1 MRTFKKISALVVAIA
16 MIMTC
21 AFTTVGFA
29 ADFTDVTDTSA
40 YSAAITELADK
51 GIINGYA
58 NEDGTYSFK
67 PEGEITRAEFAKII
81 SVAHAPRNFAFAAAI
96 SSFTD
101 VPASHWAVPYIEYA
115 VKSGII
121 NGMGD
126 GTFAPEAPV
135 TYAQAVKMVV
145 CALNY
150 GAVITPA
157 PAGTPWYQPYIELAN
172 AKNITLNAFGNP
184 DANAVRGLVAQ
195 LTYNMTKASP
205 LVQTGV
211 GLDGTPTYSDAP
223 GAGGSSVNKEEKE
236 EGQLVAIYDRMLPG
250 AEGNP
255 RTDEIMIK
263 VDDDEYEYF
272 NMGKFDAEDF
282 EQYFG
287 YEVNVTYIE
296 DNSGDREI
304 QTINKDK
311 SNKVY
316 TIAGE
321 DISSITETI
330 FEYYDDS
337 EKDGIAKLKINDKM
351 SILKNNGAIDS
362 ADYVDALDIDSGD
375 ITFIDINNNGVM
387 DVAFI
392 SCYDTYFVNSVT
404 VSSGTYTVY
413 DKFDS
418 TRKLILNDDTQEITV
433 KLVTNSAKLTASSLS
448 SIAKDSVLSVAVS
461 AEDSDVIEIIVSKKT
476 ASGSTTAS
484 EVKGI
489 RDDSIK
495 FGSEYVFL
503 SNYYKEIADQSSQTL
518 SVGDTCNAYLD
529 FNGKLVAVNKKE
541 TTTNYGYI
549 TKVGTV
555 SAGMDDDEY
564 FVNLRDSSG
573 KLYSKLPVAT
583 KGFKLN
589 GKSSSGEAL
598 EEAVRNSA
606 EITNADKDD
615 SKIENAEE
623 ATLVKYE
630 IVSNTLK
637 SVYVVDDVTDEDDE
651 DYISTAIHP
660 NYISEGTQELKF
672 KSTNNSFNLGST
684 RKFSISSATKVI
696 VVPLD
701 RNDDKYR
708 FTSGTSYF
716 TDGLTYMVDAFDGV
730 GSGAA
735 KVVVVYGTSTTIKAS
750 APTLLV
756 KYVEPT
762 LDEDNNTFYKLF
774 YHKFGASD
782 ETFDNY
788 YTYDSD
794 VFADVNEG
802 DVIKVFATGDE
813 VESVQRWFS
822 VEDMEIPED
831 IDDNVIYNYG
841 GTEGYTF
848 YDIGGDY
855 FAHFGTVTRIPKGDE
870 PKEFMDVSITGEEDE
885 VHTYKLKS
893 STPVIRYTGEEE
905 NPFEFGKSVDEIMD
919 IDPDPAD
926 ASKVFVAHS
935 GSNYPIAIIIYE

>member
-1 MRTFKKISALVVAIA
+1 MRTFRKISALVIAMA

-21 AFTTVGFA
+21 VFTTVGFA
-29 ADFTDVTDTSA
+29 ADFTDVTATSA
-40 YSAAITELADK
+40 YSTAITELADR

-81 SVAHAPRNFAFAAAI
+81 SVAHAPRNFSFAAAV

-101 VPASHWAVPYIEYA
+101 VAASHWAVPYIEYA

-150 GAVITPA
+150 GAVISPA

-172 AKNITLNAFGNP
+172 AKNLTLNAFGNP

-195 LTYNMTKASP
+195 LIYNMTKASP

-211 GLDGTPTYSDAP
+211 GADGTPTYSDAP
-223 GAGGSSVNKEEKE
+223 GAGGSTPTSEEKE

-250 AEGNP
+250 VEGNP
-255 RTDEIMIK
+255 RVDEIMLK

-287 YEVNVTYIE
+287 YEVNITYIE

-304 QTINKDK
+304 ESISKDK
-311 SNKVY
+311 SNEVY

-321 DISSITETI
+321 DISSVSETI
-330 FEYYDDS
+330 FEYYDDDA
-337 EKDGIAKLKINDKM
+337 KNGVVKLKINDSM
-351 SILKNNGAIDS
+351 SILMNNGAVD
-362 ADYVDALDIDSGD
+362 AEDYVEALDIDSGS

-392 SCYDTYFVNSVT
+392 SYYETYFVNSVT
-404 VSSGTYTVY
+404 VSNGTYTVY

-418 TRKLILNDDTQEITV
+418 LKKLILDEDTQEITV
-433 KLVTNSAKLTASSLS
+433 KLVTNSAKLAESSLS

-461 AEDSDVIEIIVSKKT
+461 ADDTDVIEIIVSKKT
-476 ASGSTTAS
+476 ASGSASVS

-495 FGSEYVFL
+495 FGSEYVYL
-503 SNYYKEIADQSSQTL
+503 SNYYNEIADLSSQTL
-518 SVGDTCNAYLD
+518 AVGDTCNAYLD

-541 TTTNYGYI
+541 TATNYGYI
-549 TKVGTV
+549 TKVGTKT
-555 SAGMDDDEY
+555 SGMDDDEY
-564 FVNLRDSSG
+564 FVRLRDSSG
-573 KLYSKLPVAT
+573 KLYDALPVAD

-598 EEAVRNSA
+598 EEAIINSA
-606 EITNADKDD
+606 SIVNADKDD
-615 SKIENAEE
+615 SKIVNANM

-630 IVSNTLK
+630 IVSNALK
-637 SVYVVDDVTDEDDE
+637 SVYVIDDVTDEDDE
-651 DYISTAIHP
+651 NYISTAIHP
-660 NYISEGTQELKF
+660 NYISEGMQELKF
-672 KSTNNSFNLGST
+672 KSSNNSFYLGST
-684 RKFSISSATKVI
+684 RKFSITSATKVI
-696 VVPLD
+696 VVPLN

-708 FTSGTSYF
+708 FTSGTGYF
-716 TDGLTYMVDAFDGV
+716 TDGLTYMVDAYDAV
-730 GSGAA
+730 GSGSA

-762 LDEDNNTFYKLF
+762 LDEDNNTYYRLF
-774 YHKFGASD
+774 YHKLGSSD

-794 VFADVNEG
+794 VFAGVNEG
-802 DVIKVFATGDE
+802 DVIKVFATGDV

-822 VEDMEIPED
+822 VEDMKIPED
-831 IDDNVIYNYG
+831 IDDNVVYNYG

-855 FAHFGTVTRIPKGDE
+855 FAHYGIVTRIPKDDE
-870 PKEFMDVSITGEEDE
+870 PKEFIDVSITGEEDE
-885 VHTYKLKS
+885 VHTYKLKTT
-893 STPVIRYTGEEE
+893 TPVIVYTGEEE
-905 NPFEFGKSVDEIMD
+905 NPFEFGKGIEEIKD
-919 IDPDPAD
+919 IVPTPSD
-926 ASKVFVAHS
+926 ASKVFIAHS